1 MSRSSPFRVASKI
14 LTAGCLC
21 LPLFQRVRSDLSCE
35 ENEIRSFFRLLLYKE
50 RLYNWCVNY
59 DERYPDG
66 WYIWFFLLIFLVVL
80 LCGVVLF
87 CLQCWLKR
95 CGINP
100 PRRTMAVFAVGDLD
114 PVYGAE
120 MAGRPTSGICHPT
133 QNTELCS
140 APCFGVLGPP
150 PPYEEILKAN

>member
-14 LTAGCLC
+14 LTTGCLC
-21 LPLFQRVRSDLSCE
+21 MPLFQRVLSDLSCE
-35 ENEIRSFFRLLLYKE
+35 ENEM
-50 RLYNWCVNY
+50 
-59 DERYPDG
+59 
-66 WYIWFFLLIFLVVL
+66 FFLLIFLVVL

-95 CGINP
+95 CRIDP

-120 MAGRPTSGICHPT
+120 TTGSPTSGICHPT
-133 QNTELCS
+133 QNTELCPAS
-140 APCFGVLGPP
+140 CFGALGPP

>member
-1 MSRSSPFRVASKI
+1 MSTSSPFRVASKI
-14 LTAGCLC
+14 ITAGCLC
-21 LPLFQRVRSDLSCE
+21 LPLFQRVLSDLSCE
-35 ENEIRSFFRLLLYKE
+35 ENEM
-50 RLYNWCVNY
+50 CVNY

-120 MAGRPTSGICHPT
+120 MAGSPTSGICHPT

-140 APCFGVLGPP
+140 APCFGALGPP